1 MPPMTRL
8 QLHIKRWL
16 LSFTVSLPAMT
27 DPAPSPLVFIL
38 DADISEAH
46 TDHFIIN
53 GFGARIYVANDLS
66 SGDKVKVTIQK
77 VPPCPPSPTTQPDP
91 SSNS

>member
-1 MPPMTRL
+1 ME
-8 QLHIKRWL
+8 
-16 LSFTVSLPAMT
+16 
-27 DPAPSPLVFIL
+27 PAPSPLVFIL

-46 TDHFIIN
+46 TDHFIIS

-77 VPPCPPSPTTQPDP
+77 VPDAIQSPRGDP
-91 SSNS
+91 SADADK

>member
-1 MPPMTRL
+1 MSEPVL
-8 QLHIKRWL
+8 AQQ
-16 LSFTVSLPAMT
+16 
-27 DPAPSPLVFIL
+27 PLVFIL

-46 TDHFIIN
+46 TDHFIIE
-53 GFGARIYVANDLS
+53 GFGARIFVANDLS

-77 VPPCPPSPTTQPDP
+77 VPACPPSPTTPPAP